1 MDQGRYQT
9 QTVLIATRNGQH
21 VYSSPDEVPD
31 ELRRPLEKALGSEL
45 AATIVIADE
54 KGRAEAL
61 RRVERASAAAP
72 KPDFPYARQ
81 AAIAG
86 LVAFLLW
93 VLATL
98 R

>member
-1 MDQGRYQT
+1 MPEGRFRT
-9 QTVLIATRNGQH
+9 RSVLIATGKGQR
-21 VYSSPDEVPD
+21 VFASPADVPAD
-31 ELRRPLEKALGSEL
+31 LRRPLEKALDSEL
-45 AATIVIADE
+45 AAAISIADE

-61 RRVERASAAAP
+61 ARLRQAAAP
-72 KPDFPYARQ
+72 PPSPALPYARH

-86 LVAFLLW
+86 IAAFLLW

>member
-1 MDQGRYQT
+1 MDEGRYHT
-9 QTVLIATRNGQH
+9 RTVLIATRKGQR

-31 ELRRPLEKALGSEL
+31 KLRRPLEKALGSEL

-61 RRVERASAAAP
+61 RRVERASRAAP
-72 KPDFPYARQ
+72 EPNFPYARQ

-86 LVAFLLW
+86 LAAFLLW